1 MAIKLLIE
9 VTYENKHN
17 QKKVILQYIPLIVG
31 ALLVS
36 SIISNIVIRIYMQQE
51 VMEDLKNEAAIVNN
65 VFFAE
70 LGNDR
75 NIDREKKFLEAMT
88 RTRRLDKVGLESQF
102 ELISKLP
109 NGSIQTKSQNSQFDS
124 QMLKQ
129 IVSRLEKKE
138 KIDLS

>member
-1 MAIKLLIE
+1 MKINI
-9 VTYENKHN
+9 T
-17 QKKVILQYIPLIVG
+17 KKVILQYIPLIVG

-75 NIDREKKFLEAMT
+75 NIDREK
-88 RTRRLDKVGLESQF
+88 
-102 ELISKLP
+102 ISRSYDANP
-109 NGSIQTKSQNSQFDS
+109 
-124 QMLKQ
+124 
-129 IVSRLEKKE
+129 
-138 KIDLS
+138 